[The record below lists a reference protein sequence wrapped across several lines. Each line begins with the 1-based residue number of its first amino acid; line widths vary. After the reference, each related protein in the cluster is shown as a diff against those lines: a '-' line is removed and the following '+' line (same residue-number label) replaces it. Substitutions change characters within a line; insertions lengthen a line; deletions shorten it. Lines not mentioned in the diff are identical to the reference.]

1 MGVHL
6 GSEFEQDVTKRVPAS
21 ERGLRT
27 SSADLVVVSGP
38 DRGLRVPFRSGVAR
52 VGTAQGLELRLSD
65 PTVSRFHCELRLE
78 GAKVR
83 VKDTGS
89 TNGTWV
95 GATELREGLIEAGTP
110 VRVGTTALRIELKDE
125 PSFIPLS
132 DRSEF
137 FGLLGASVE
146 MRQVFAVLERVAA
159 TDSTVLLEGETGT
172 GKDLAAQ
179 AIHRASRRASGPFV
193 PVDCSAIPESLF
205 ESELFG
211 HTRGAFSGAVADRIG
226 VLEEA
231 AQGTLFLDEIGEL
244 PLALQPKLLRAL
256 EGREVRPVGSN
267 TARPIDVRV
276 LAATHRPLARCVNEG
291 TFREDL
297 YYRLAVVELLLPPLR
312 ERSEDLPAL
321 ATHFYRK
328 MTGRDDPPPAAFLER
343 LMARSWPGNVRELRN
358 SIERGVA
365 LGMLD
370 EPVRSEEAVE
380 RSPTGARV
388 PLELP
393 LKDAR
398 DAWMDQFETVYVSAM
413 LERTGGNL
421 TRAAELAGVSRRFL
435 QRLIARKKR

>member
-1 MGVHL
+1 M
-6 GSEFEQDVTKRVPAS
+6 
-21 ERGLRT
+21 
-27 SSADLVVVSGP
+27 
-38 DRGLRVPFRSGVAR
+38 
-52 VGTAQGLELRLSD
+52 
-65 PTVSRFHCELRLE
+65 
-78 GAKVR
+78 
-83 VKDTGS
+83 
-89 TNGTWV
+89 
-95 GATELREGLIEAGTP
+95 
-110 VRVGTTALRIELKDE
+110 TALRIELKDE
-125 PSFIPLS
+125 PEFIPLS
-132 DRSEF
+132 ERDEF

-146 MRQVFAVLERVAA
+146 MRQVFAVLERVAP

-179 AIHRASRRASGPFV
+179 AIHRASKRAGGPFV
-193 PVDCSAIPESLF
+193 PVDCSAIPETLF

-211 HTRGAFSGAVADRIG
+211 HARGAFSGAVSDRIG

-256 EGREVRPVGSN
+256 ESREVRPVGAN
-267 TARPIDVRV
+267 TSRAIDVRV

-297 YYRLAVVELLLPPLR
+297 YYRLAVVELAMPPLR
-312 ERSEDLPAL
+312 ERRADIPAL

-328 MTGRDDPPPAAFLER
+328 MTGREDQPPRAMLER
-343 LMARSWPGNVRELRN
+343 WAARSWPGNVRELRN
-358 SIERGVA
+358 SIERSVA
-365 LGMLD
+365 LGVLD
-370 EPVRSEEAVE
+370 EAAPIRSEDASEPEAL
-380 RSPTGARV
+380 SAIDARV

-398 DAWMDQFETVYVSAM
+398 DAWMDQFETVYVAAM

-435 QRLIARKKR
+435 QRLIARKKQG